1 MDMETRQTPK
11 GSSFQWGPIVG
22 LVGAV
27 AALGVI
33 GYAVARNNARPE
45 PEPVVTVAPE
55 PAPVYVDI
63 RSLAAAMPKRD
74 DEPTTAPSTQPADEI
89 PGEVAKGT
97 GVIAVKKGGK
107 AKVAKVAAVA
117 DKPLDPDYAARRPNY
132 YDTPT
137 GGGYRGGGAPR
148 VYGEETPEER
158 YWRLRRE
165 NEERNR
171 PQAGPTIR
179 EAETG
184 TRRNIGGL
192 R

>member
-1 MDMETRQTPK
+1 MDTEIPGTPK
-11 GSSFQWGPIVG
+11 GSSVQWGPIVG

-33 GYAVARNNARPE
+33 GYAVARNRSAPE
-45 PEPVVTVAPE
+45 PEPGVTVAPE

-63 RSLAAAMPKRD
+63 RSLAAAQPKPEAEAA
-74 DEPTTAPSTQPADEI
+74 EPTTQPADDV
-89 PGEVAKGT
+89 PSDVAKGT

-107 AKVAKVAAVA
+107 AKVAKVAAVT
-117 DKPLDPDYAARRPNY
+117 DKPVDYDYINRTAR
-132 YDTPT
+132 TPT
-137 GGGYRGGGAPR
+137 YDSPRYGGAPR

-165 NEERNR
+165 SEDRNR
-171 PQAGPTIR
+171 PQSGPTIR
-179 EAETG
+179 ESESG